1 MRAVLTLAGLTIR
14 EALRRRITLG
24 AFVIGMLFVGLL
36 YLPQTASHGRR
47 GVELSPEMQAGLLA
61 WFGLGM
67 IKFFSAV
74 LAIALASGTVSSEL
88 ERGTLYAILS
98 KPLQRFTVIL
108 GKWLGLVTI
117 VLVNVVIWSVLV
129 WCAVRTREPGLHYSV
144 VKAMAL
150 EAVYPLMFLT
160 LALWFSTF
168 VSGVLGTALCVVAV
182 GIGWQEGLMRSL
194 GDTFD
199 LALLKRFS
207 ILASYA
213 VPIGRLHRWVLH
225 FADLPL
231 PLRMMGGSLIRERP
245 PVPFDLMYIG
255 AYITGVLALAVLTF
269 QRRDV

>member
-1 MRAVLTLAGLTIR
+1 MKAIFTLAGLTIR

-24 AFVIGMLFVGLL
+24 AFVIGLLFVGLL
-36 YLPQTASHGRR
+36 YIPQTGSHGRH
-47 GVELSPEMQAGLLA
+47 GIELSPEMQAGLLA

-74 LAIALASGTVSSEL
+74 LGIALASGTVSNEL

-98 KPLQRFTVIL
+98 KPLHRFTVIL

-117 VLVNVVIWSVLV
+117 VLVNILIWSVLV
-129 WCAVRTREPGLHYSV
+129 WFAVRSRQPGPHYAV

-182 GIGWQEGLMRSL
+182 GVGWQEGLMRSL
-194 GDTFD
+194 GDRFE
-199 LALLKRFS
+199 LVLLQRFS
-207 ILASYA
+207 IFASYA
-213 VPIGRLHRWVLH
+213 VPIGRLHRWVFQL
-225 FADLPL
+225 ADLPPQL
-231 PLRMMGGSLIRERP
+231 QMMGGMLVQERP
-245 PVPFDLMYIG
+245 PVPSDLVYIG
-255 AYITGVLALAVLTF
+255 CYVVAGLGLAVLTF